1 LQFSIVDERL
11 SIIIIGEETCEETE
25 NSSNDEDIDPTVDV
39 NKKKLKGKTSL
50 QHNSFSSIFTKLPG
64 RLSKTNSIDTNNSNT
79 AIEDIQ
85 PYRPSKKRRIWRKAF
100 AQRRKTFTGFIKEG
114 EEEVTMLPKS
124 RPRPKSMLLPDR
136 HLENAPYMK
145 LARTI
150 SFNGTVGVG
159 SGDNEYSTH
168 NTPKSSRNN
177 TFSSSSVTTV
187 IEHKP
192 ESTTAVEQFGTRL
205 SIRRC
210 PPKQLP
216 PDIVIDIERPIPE
229 ERFSMRSI
237 QEVERCPGGSSSRP
251 ESRTS
256 SSKANGGN
264 LQLQQLQPHQHH
276 HRKKKKKDA
285 KTKDTWSK
293 YLGVNAKRHEV
304 YCALNSVKKRLRGSG
319 RGVRGALKKSESVHL
334 QRKASTLILDEKRD
348 SMK

>member
-1 LQFSIVDERL
+1 MFLMIPGD
-11 SIIIIGEETCEETE
+11 ETCEDSE
-25 NSSNDEDIDPTVDV
+25 NSSNDEDIDPTVDM
-39 NKKKLKGKTSL
+39 NKKKRISKGSL
-50 QHNSFSSIFTKLPG
+50 QQNSLSTIFTKIPLAG
-64 RLSKTNSIDTNNSNT
+64 RLSKTNSVDTNNSANG
-79 AIEDIQ
+79 AEEIP

-114 EEEVTMLPKS
+114 EEVATLPRS
-124 RPRPKSMLLPDR
+124 RPRPKSMLLPER
-136 HLENAPYMK
+136 HTENTAYMK

-150 SFNGTVGVG
+150 SFNGTVGVDD
-159 SGDNEYSTH
+159 SECNTQ
-168 NTPKSSRNN
+168 NTPNASRKN

-187 IEHKP
+187 IEHRP
-192 ESTTAVEQFGTRL
+192 DSVNTEQFGTRL

-229 ERFSMRSI
+229 EERFSMRSM
-237 QEVERCPGGSSSRP
+237 QEIDRPPHGGSSPRP
-251 ESRTS
+251 ESRISTS
-256 SSKANGGN
+256 KMNGS
-264 LQLQQLQPHQHH
+264 LQILQHPHHQHHHH

-285 KTKDTWSK
+285 KARDTWSK
-293 YLGVNAKRHEV
+293 YLDVHAKRHEV